1 MMEGLA
7 AAGTEPKTVM
17 IGAIYLKAN
26 RTASSQRVKN
36 GISAA

>member
-1 MMEGLA
+1 
-7 AAGTEPKTVM
+7 M